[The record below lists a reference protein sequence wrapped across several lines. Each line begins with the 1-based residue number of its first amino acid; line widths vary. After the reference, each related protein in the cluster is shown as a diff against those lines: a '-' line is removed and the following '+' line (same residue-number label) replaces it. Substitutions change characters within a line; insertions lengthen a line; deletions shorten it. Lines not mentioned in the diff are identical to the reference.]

1 LLSQNINGIVRL
13 CRPLRTTEKE
23 SIVKLVRSLHMAA
36 AIAVSAAASPST
48 EPGKERSMDL
58 YNVVWTNPS
67 ANARGSMPLGNGD
80 IGINA
85 WMDEKGD
92 LSFYIGKTDSWEDN
106 SRLAKVGKV
115 RVRLE
120 PNPIAPG
127 AAFRQVLNLQTGEIR
142 IDAGRTAIKLWVD
155 ANHPVVQLQIES
167 DTPVK
172 ATAYVELWR
181 TAREKLASLE
191 CSDVMFT
198 AKDPTTLV
206 EPDTILK
213 GQPNRIGWYHHNA
226 RSLGPD
232 LTMKIQGLDGYPT
245 VDPILHRTFGAVVKA
260 DRGRIIDDTTLESP
274 AGKVHA
280 FSTFVLTRHPATP
293 QAWLADLDRLI
304 ASVETQSAGE
314 RYAAHVRWWAQFWDR
329 SWIRITENGNED
341 TPDMADS
348 TRSDAGVVSRAYA
361 LQRFISACAGRGRYP
376 IKFNGSLFTV
386 PMEGKPGDAD
396 YRCWGGG
403 YWWQNSRL
411 PYYSMCTSGDYDLM
425 QPFFKMYVE
434 DLLPLYLYRTKAYFG
449 FENAAFFSECIHF
462 WGACF
467 SETYGWKPAAE
478 REDKLQDSPWT
489 KREWMCGLELSWIML
504 DYYEHTQDEAFLKN
518 RIIPFANAA
527 MRFFDLYYKTG
538 ADGKLVMH
546 PAQAVETWREC
557 TNPATEISGLLALTE
572 RLLALPD
579 NAPAGA
585 ADRTFWRSLRSRIP
599 ALPVGVRGGDR
610 MLIPAMKYATKSN
623 SETPELYG
631 VFPFRLIAIG
641 KPDVDLG
648 RQAIA
653 NRWDRGAFGWRQDD
667 ISMAYLGMASQARDY
682 VTRRARRPERKA
694 RFPAF
699 WGLDPWMVPD
709 QDHGSILLKAVQA
722 MVMQTDGRKIIL
734 MPAWPKRW
742 NVAFKLHAPY
752 NTTVEGVYRDGTFK
766 QLEVS
771 PASRKADLQILPAQ
785 ADEPPPPAVAAPKL
799 PAEKFGDVFHVDL
812 APLAN
817 RALADEVEG
826 DGKGGWSDQ
835 GPECDMRQMPKG
847 LQTLGQVPFN
857 ILKAD
862 QCIIVLKGTARPPGD
877 LPAKVTIPVGRKADA
892 LFFLHSGAWV
902 YEAESFRYVVRY
914 VDGQE
919 RTIIVGNHNLQ
930 DWIEM
935 EPATRYADEEGS
947 FSTVA
952 LTVPV
957 KQYGQGNAY
966 RLEWHAPADHRDVE
980 IRSIDFIGNGRC
992 VPILLAITGVRE
1004 KR

>member
-1 LLSQNINGIVRL
+1 LSLN
-13 CRPLRTTEKE
+13 
-23 SIVKLVRSLHMAA
+23 
-36 AIAVSAAASPST
+36 
-48 EPGKERSMDL
+48 
-58 YNVVWTNPS
+58 NVVWTTPS
-67 ANARGSMPLGNGD
+67 ADARGSMPLGNGE
-80 IGINA
+80 IGLNA
-85 WMDEKGD
+85 WMDARGD

-115 RVRLE
+115 RLRLA
-120 PNPIAPG
+120 PNPIRPG
-127 AAFRQVLNLQTGEIR
+127 AAFRQELNLPNGEIR
-142 IDAGRTAIKLWVD
+142 IEADGTRIKLWVD

-167 DTPVK
+167 DQPVK

-181 TAREKLASLE
+181 TTREKLSSLE

-198 AKDPTTLV
+198 AKDTTTVV
-206 EPDTILK
+206 EPDTVLT
-213 GQPNRIGWYHHNA
+213 GQTGRIGWYHHNTK
-226 RSLGPD
+226 SIGPD
-232 LTMKIQGLDGYPT
+232 LTMKIQGLEGFPHA
-245 VDPILHRTFGAVVKA
+245 DPILHRTFGALVKA
-260 DRGRIIDDTTLESP
+260 DRGRKLDDTTLESP
-274 AGKVHA
+274 AGKVHT
-280 FSTFVLTRHPATP
+280 FSVFVLTQHPATP
-293 QAWLADLDRLI
+293 PEWLAGMDRVI
-304 ASVETQSAGE
+304 ASVESQPLEA
-314 RYAAHVRWWAQFWDR
+314 RYAAHSQWWARFWNR
-329 SWIRITENGNED
+329 SWIHITENV
-341 TPDMADS
+341 TAADGS
-348 TRSDAGVVSRAYA
+348 LEPAGALSDAAIVSRAYA

-386 PMEGKPGDAD
+386 PMAGKPGDAD

-434 DLLPLYLYRTKAYFG
+434 DLLPLCLYRTKQYFG
-449 FENAAFFSECIHF
+449 FDDAAFFSECIHF

-489 KREWMCGLELSWIML
+489 KREWVCGLELSWIML
-504 DYYEHTQDEAFLKN
+504 DYYEHTQDEAFLKS

-538 ADGKLVMH
+538 PDGKLVMH

-572 RLLALPD
+572 RLLALP
-579 NAPAGA
+579 AEGPASA
-585 ADRTFWRSLRSRIP
+585 TDRAFWLSFRAKVP
-599 ALPVGVRGGDR
+599 DLPVGVRGGDR
-610 MLIPAMKYATKSN
+610 MLIPAAKYDKKSN

-631 VFPFRLIAIG
+631 VFPFRLIAVG
-641 KPDVDLG
+641 KPGVELG
-648 RQAIA
+648 RQALA

-667 ISMAYLGMASQARDY
+667 ICMAYLGLASQARDY
-682 VTRRARRPERKA
+682 VTRRAKRPEAKS

-709 QDHGSILLKAVQA
+709 QDHGSILLKAVQS
-722 MVMQTDGRKIIL
+722 MVMQTEGRKIYVL
-734 MPAWPKRW
+734 PAWPKRW

-752 NTTVEGVYRDGTFK
+752 NTVVEGEYRDGR
-766 QLEVS
+766 LERLEAS
-771 PASRKADLQILPAQ
+771 PSSRRADVQILPAQ
-785 ADEPPPPAVAAPKL
+785 ADEPPPPKVAVPKL
-799 PAEKFGDVFHVDL
+799 PAERFGEVFHVDL
-812 APLAN
+812 SAWVN

-835 GPECDMRQMPKG
+835 GPDCDMRQLPTG

-857 ILKAD
+857 ILKGEKS
-862 QCIIVLKGTARPPGD
+862 IIVLKGAARPPGD

-902 YEAESFRYVVRY
+902 YEAESYRYVVRY
-914 VDGQE
+914 ADGRE
-919 RTIIVGNHNLQ
+919 FPIVVGNHNLQ

-935 EPATRYADEEGS
+935 EPATRFADEQGS

-952 LTVPV
+952 VTVPV
-957 KQYGQGNAY
+957 KQFGQGNAY
-966 RLEWHAPADHRDVE
+966 RLEWHAPADCRDVE

-992 VPILLAITGVRE
+992 VPILLAITGVVER
-1004 KR
+1004 RPLPNP